1 MADVSLVRDVR
12 LSRQLKLQVTRGF
25 HPLKMGENFGLLCST
40 FVMIIKVAN
49 LHWVVNCRFVSG

>member
-49 LHWVVNCRFVSG
+49 LH